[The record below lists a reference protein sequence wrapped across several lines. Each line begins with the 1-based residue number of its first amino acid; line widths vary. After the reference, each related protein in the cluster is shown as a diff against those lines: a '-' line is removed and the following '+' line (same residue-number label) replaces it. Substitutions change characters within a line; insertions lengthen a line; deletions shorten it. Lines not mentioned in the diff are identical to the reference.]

1 VHANTHQLE
10 KGTYSM
16 ASLPYLAVHKSR
28 FGYRDRDKLDHGVNG
43 HDNPLVVIMG
53 LPDWAFGVWR
63 GSIVAH
69 ACLGSAIKS
78 HAARFPPSDVLSE
91 PLASTLL

>member
-1 VHANTHQLE
+1 
-10 KGTYSM
+10 M

-78 HAARFPPSDVLSE
+78 HAARLPPSDVLSE